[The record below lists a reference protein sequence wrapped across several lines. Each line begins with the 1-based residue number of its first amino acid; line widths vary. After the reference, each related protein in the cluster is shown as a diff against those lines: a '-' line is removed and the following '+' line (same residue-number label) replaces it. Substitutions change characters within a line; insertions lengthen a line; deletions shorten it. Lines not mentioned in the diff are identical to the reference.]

1 MRTRT
6 CTAME
11 REGMRVVAHGEKRC
25 RSQPMGKKGA
35 PIAAQNEPSVFEK
48 RFWLF
53 AGGVVLLWGESGDTI
68 LISPAALAYGR
79 GGPVA

>member
-6 CTAME
+6 CVTME

-53 AGGVVLLWGESGDTI
+53 AGGVVLL
-68 LISPAALAYGR
+68 
-79 GGPVA
+79 